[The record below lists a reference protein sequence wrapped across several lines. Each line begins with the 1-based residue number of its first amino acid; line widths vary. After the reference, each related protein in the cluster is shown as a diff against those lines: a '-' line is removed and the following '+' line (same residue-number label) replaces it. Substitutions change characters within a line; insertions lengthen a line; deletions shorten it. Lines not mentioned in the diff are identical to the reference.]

1 MTDEKRP
8 EFKDRD
14 HPLAT
19 TDREAQ
25 VAISERI
32 VQAMESGRKRPPKK
46 ADDATANKRNKVLDL
61 GGPRRMGEREYRVTQ
76 DDLAR
81 LWGKSVPTARAWVSD
96 PARIPYLDAV
106 ALADE
111 LGVDL
116 DWLRYGGEN
125 GYGLWES
132 PEVVALL
139 YAELGNEDKQT
150 LCRLLKRL
158 AGPDAVHRVRWN
170 LLIES
175 AEHYYS
181 NHPAER
187 EQLNKSLMSF
197 ASKFFK
203 LPQTG
208 VDIARTILDMS
219 PLGDAL
225 KNAALPALDLLPT
238 ERLEQVRWA
247 VRVFE
252 SHGIDPAEYDG
263 LTVGEVIERAKRIDG
278 E

>member
-19 TDREAQ
+19 TDRVAQ
-25 VAISERI
+25 AAVSERI

-46 ADDATANKRNKVLDL
+46 ADDATADKRNKPLDL

-81 LWGKSVPTARAWVSD
+81 LWGKSVPTVRAWLRD
-96 PARIPYLDAV
+96 PAQIPYLDAV

-139 YAELGNEDKQT
+139 YAELSNEDKQM
-150 LCRLLKRL
+150 LCAMLERL

-175 AEHYYS
+175 ATHYYS

-187 EQLNKSLMSF
+187 EQLNKSLTSF
-197 ASKFFK
+197 ASKVFK
-203 LPQTG
+203 LPHAG
-208 VDIARTILDMS
+208 VDIARILDVS

-225 KNAALPALDLLPT
+225 KNAVQPALDLLPP
-238 ERLEQVRWA
+238 EPLEQVRWA

-278 E
+278 D